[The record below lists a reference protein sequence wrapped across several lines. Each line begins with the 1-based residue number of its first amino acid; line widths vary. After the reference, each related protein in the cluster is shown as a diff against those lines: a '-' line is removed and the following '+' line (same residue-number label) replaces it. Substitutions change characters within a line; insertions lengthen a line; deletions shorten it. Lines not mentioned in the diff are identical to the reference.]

1 MWLYTRNTLGYSGVH
16 THHRT
21 HITISKYTPRS
32 SGVHTPH
39 HRTNVTVPVL
49 V

>member
-1 MWLYTRNTLGYSGVH
+1 MWLYARKAPGYSGVH

-21 HITISKYTPRS
+21 HVTLCKNTP
-32 SGVHTPH
+32 GIQVCTPL
-39 HRTNVTVPVL
+39 HRTKVTVPVL